1 MDELLTE
8 IGATSVTAID
18 CRFAAEV
25 DTTRLDCSSRDLVKS
40 LLNVLLAIFVLNRK
54 KKNHINVNT
63 KHR

>member
-8 IGATSVTAID
+8 IGATSVMAID
-18 CRFAAEV
+18 CRLAAEV

-40 LLNVLLAIFVLNRK
+40 LLNVLLAIFVLNQK